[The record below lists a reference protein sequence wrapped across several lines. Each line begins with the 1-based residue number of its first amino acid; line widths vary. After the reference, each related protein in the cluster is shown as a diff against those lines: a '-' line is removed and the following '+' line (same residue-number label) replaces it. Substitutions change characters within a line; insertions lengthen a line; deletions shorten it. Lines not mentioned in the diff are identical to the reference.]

1 MKNFIAIIFLML
13 SPFSGVFAQHYSPV
27 DQSSAIQF
35 KVVNHLI
42 FKNTVTGTFKGLKGT
57 IVFDPKNLAAS
68 SFDVSVE
75 VKTISTGINMRN
87 NDLQKEKYFNEQK
100 HPRIT
105 IKSQSITKGSGND
118 EYTLTASLTM
128 KGATKTISFPFTA
141 IPEKGGYQFKG
152 HFQLNRMDYN
162 VGPDNSIEN
171 KVVVDL
177 LVMAK

>member
-13 SPFSGVFAQHYSPV
+13 SPFSVVLAQHLIPV
-27 DQSSAIQF
+27 DQSSNIQF

-42 FKNTVTGTFKGLKGT
+42 FRSTVTGTFKGLKGT
-57 IVFDPKNLAAS
+57 ITFDPKNLAAS

-75 VKTISTGINMRN
+75 VKTISTGIGKRN
-87 NDLQKEKYFNEQK
+87 SDLQNDKYFNEQK
-100 HPRIT
+100 HPRII

-118 EYTLTASLTM
+118 EYVLTASLTM
-128 KGATKTISFPFTA
+128 KGVTKTISFPFTA
-141 IPEKGGYQFKG
+141 IPQKGGYQFKG

-177 LVMAK
+177 LVIAK